1 MSNTTSTYLTVVNNL
16 PRFQKF
22 EADQTSVKT
31 ATAYYQANIGKV
43 KSVNDLLGNYRL
55 LSYALSAY
63 GLGDQVNNKA
73 LVRKVLQQGASSP
86 GALAN
91 RLPNVAWK
99 AFAKAFNFSA
109 TGAGAPTSPASVTMA
124 VSGFVEQQLEV
135 DEGSTNVGVQLAL
148 YFKRIAPTTS
158 NGYNVLADKNLLQV
172 AQTIFNLP
180 PTANASLID
189 KQATQLEKLMP
200 VSDLKDPV
208 KLARLTARFTAAYD
222 AKYGP
227 ESGATSSLTPV
238 SGNTPSTVS
247 AASTVLAGIVSGN
260 SQLLAQ
266 QSAYSPLISPALLS
280 GLTLGGF

>member
-1 MSNTTSTYLTVVNNL
+1 MNTTSTYLSVVNNL

-22 EADQTSVKT
+22 EADQTSVKS

-43 KSVNDLLGNYRL
+43 KSVDELLGNYRL

-63 GLGDQVNNKA
+63 GLGDQINNKA
-73 LVRKVLQQGASSP
+73 LIKKVLAEGTSRP

-91 RLPNVAWK
+91 TLPNVAWK
-99 AFAKAFNFSA
+99 TFAKAFNFSH
-109 TGAGAPTSPASVTMA
+109 TGSAAPTSSASVATA
-124 VSGFVEQQLEV
+124 VSGYNEQQLEV
-135 DEGSTNVGVQLAL
+135 DQGSTNVGVQLAL
-148 YFKRIAPTTS
+148 YFKRVAPTIS
-158 NGYNVLADKNLLQV
+158 NGYSVLADKNLLQV

-180 PTANASLID
+180 PTSNVDLID
-189 KQATQLEKLMP
+189 KGAKQIEKLMP
-200 VSDLKDPV
+200 ASDLQDPV
-208 KLARLTARFTAAYD
+208 KMARLTSRFTAAYD

-227 ESGATSSLTPV
+227 AANPTSSLTPV

-247 AASTVLAGIVSGN
+247 AAISVLSGIVSGN

-266 QSAYSPLISPALLS
+266 QSSYNPLISPSLLS